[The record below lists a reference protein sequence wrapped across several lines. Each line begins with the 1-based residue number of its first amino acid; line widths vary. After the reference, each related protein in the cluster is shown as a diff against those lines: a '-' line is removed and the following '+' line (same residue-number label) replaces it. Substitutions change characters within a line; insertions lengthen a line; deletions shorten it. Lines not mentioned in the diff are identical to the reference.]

1 MEAAENLL
9 EAEWGEVVIFLAML
23 KLIWH
28 WTCQSAEW
36 QLPSSHQLDLSGGRP
51 YHHHCASSCTQG
63 WPRIQVSTVLLDID
77 IFIII
82 IIIAVI
88 DHNNRPHRN
97 QAGLHGQRG
106 AELFLRRP
114 RYAWG
119 HQVLAGKNLCFHD
132 FKILAISWGQ
142 SPIIMPTSCFHSKY
156 LSSTDKTWPRGFS
169 TALRVT
175 RTTTRMSPFSRN
187 SKIRW
192 QSQEGQHH
200 GLWQQKHNNK
210 TLNIWGQRRNTTR
223 HVRARLCP

>member
-1 MEAAENLL
+1 MNAEHLRWHGGCREPAWGGMGRGGDLSRNVETDLTMNLPIHRM
-9 EAEWGEVVIFLAML
+9 AIA
-23 KLIWH
+23 I
-28 WTCQSAEW
+28 
-36 QLPSSHQLDLSGGRP
+36 SSQLDLTGGRP
-51 YHHHCASSCTQG
+51 YDHHCACSCTQG

-82 IIIAVI
+82 ITFVIIIIIAVI
-88 DHNNRPHRN
+88 DHYNRPHRN

-119 HQVLAGKNLCFHD
+119 HQVLAGTNICFHD

-156 LSSTDKTWPRGFS
+156 LSSTDKTWPRGFL

-200 GLWQQKHNNK
+200 GLWQQRNNNK
-210 TLNIWGQRRNTTR
+210 TLKI
-223 HVRARLCP
+223 